1 MVGQDLGKSA
11 AQAWVWTSAT
21 TDRKQKQKK
30 TIVASQFANL
40 YYALKVL

>member
-30 TIVASQFANL
+30 QLLHHNL
-40 YYALKVL
+40 PTYTMH